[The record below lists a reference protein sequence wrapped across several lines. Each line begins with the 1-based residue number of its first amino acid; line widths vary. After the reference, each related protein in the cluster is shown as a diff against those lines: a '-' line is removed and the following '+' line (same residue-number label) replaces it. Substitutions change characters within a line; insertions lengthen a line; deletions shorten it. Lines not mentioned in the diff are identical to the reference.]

1 MIYGLRTRIVG
12 LAFVNPKSKIV
23 NSTGLRLL
31 LAFSLLW
38 IVPALACGS
47 FAPRP
52 TPEPTET
59 PPTEVEGPVV
69 VEEPTAPAVEP
80 TATLIPTPEPTEAPV
95 TETADGLA
103 VGVPAF
109 ISAPNGLNLRG
120 QPTISGAQVTRLNT
134 DARVSIL
141 AGPEEADGYTWWRL
155 DDGDGNIGWAAERD
169 DDTVWISPVGGI
181 ATSGANNSDS
191 DDSDDGASSGERV
204 RVTVAEL
211 SVRAQPSTESTL
223 ITRVREGATFNV
235 VDGPQEGNGY
245 TWLRIRSDDGAIEGW
260 AADGG
265 GGVTWL
271 TPIE

>member
-1 MIYGLRTRIVG
+1 MEL
-12 LAFVNPKSKIV
+12 VNPKSKIV
-23 NSTGLRLL
+23 NSAGLRLF

-38 IVPALACGS
+38 LVPALACGS

-52 TPEPTET
+52 TPEPTAT
-59 PPTEVEGPVV
+59 LVIEVEQPIV
-69 VEEPTAPAVEP
+69 VEEPTAPATEP
-80 TATLIPTPEPTEAPV
+80 TATLIPTPETTEPTE
-95 TETADGLA
+95 TESTA
-103 VGVPAF
+103 VGANGLGIGVAAF

-120 QPTISGAQVTRLNT
+120 QPTTSGAQVTRLNT
-134 DARVSIL
+134 DTRVSIL

-169 DDTVWISPVGGI
+169 NDTEWISPVGGI
-181 ATSGANNSDS
+181 ATSGANNSDTTDS
-191 DDSDDGASSGERV
+191 DDSASSGGRV

-223 ITRVREGATFNV
+223 ITRVREGATFSV
-235 VDGPQEGNGY
+235 VDGPREGNGY
-245 TWLRIRSDDGAIEGW
+245 TWLRIRSGDGAIEGW